1 MRRCWSCCR
10 RGQSVCDCRYQCAPE
25 PPVIHG
31 AHPGAPGGRSA
42 GGQVGAPPSGPS
54 AALPPL
60 CLFRGRHAD
69 PALTAP
75 LTDPLAAALRLSGR
89 AWMAGWMA
97 GCSKKAEPAVE
108 VLLLVPWIV
117 LRCAL
122 RSVMRRSMHRCP
134 TCALWRPSSHTPLV
148 PPPLPCRSE
157 LDRLKDSSCRR
168 EAADCARHA
177 LRRLRVLTAERD
189 SGVKAQ
195 PAAEHSR
202 VGGCGSCGGWWLGRP
217 RGYLE

>member
-148 PPPLPCRSE
+148 PPPPPSRPQGLE
-157 LDRLKDSSCRR
+157 LQ
-168 EAADCARHA
+168 AGGG
-177 LRRLRVLTAERD
+177 RLRAAR
-189 SGVKAQ
+189 AAP
-195 PAAEHSR
+195 PAGAHR
-202 VGGCGSCGGWWLGRP
+202 GARLGCQGAAGGRALAGGWVR
-217 RGYLE
+217 